1 MNSEQGN
8 GDSMDKVDGDDVT
21 ESKYPVLSM
30 TEQQYTAW
38 CRPWMNSLIIK
49 VLGLSVPKHVLFDR
63 VRRMWKPQQPL
74 KVIPLSNEYYV
85 VSFSSKEDRDYAYHE
100 GPWMIDDHYLIV
112 QRWRPNFNPWKADCQ
127 RRIAVWVRIPDLPME
142 FCTVESLGI
151 IGNMIGK
158 IIKIDRSTSIY
169 DKGAFSRI
177 CVEVDLHKPLLPAF
191 TVFGE
196 DKQLVWEGGVEY
208 NDRVGEESSA
218 NANRSKEVRP
228 LSGTSVDGRG
238 KDAQGMGVGGLA
250 GTKEEHGRGGKKVMR
265 ARSSGGME
273 THSAQNKVGEASGS
287 VAAASTVDL
296 SSGTGQNRYGQG
308 AHLGPQ
314 MILRREMRRPD
325 ALKEST
331 LGEWDFRKTQITQ
344 EAGRTT
350 NREGVNQG
358 MPLGVKNKPRGV
370 GKVNKNIGKARSHG
384 NAPSVKE
391 VKPMALKNNFSI
403 LQEPKQGNDNLMHET
418 VPFEELGRGS
428 LPPIQP
434 IQVPLLVGNKDEGV
448 LIDGVKDAVMI
459 TEVPAQQ

>member
-30 TEQQYTAW
+30 TEQQYTVW

-196 DKQLVWEGGVEY
+196 DKQLVYEGLHLVCFECGKYGHETERCT
-208 NDRVGEESSA
+208 DRSGKEELNTTTGLGEESSA

-358 MPLGVKNKPRGV
+358 MPLGVK
-370 GKVNKNIGKARSHG
+370 SED
-384 NAPSVKE
+384 SWDW
-391 VKPMALKNNFSI
+391 M
-403 LQEPKQGNDNLMHET
+403 
-418 VPFEELGRGS
+418 GR
-428 LPPIQP
+428 
-434 IQVPLLVGNKDEGV
+434 K
-448 LIDGVKDAVMI
+448 
-459 TEVPAQQ
+459 